1 MSRGMKACLS
11 GLVIVSIT
19 WFGRDVWLG
28 AVGRYLTSTGG
39 GATSSADFAVVP
51 PADYIRPDV
60 GMETL
65 EEAVRLQRGGSVKR
79 IVMSCREFYGVSE
92 CELAETALRSRGY
105 LGARIEWLRTE
116 PLPDE
121 MEAVKTIQYLWE
133 RGAKSAIILL
143 PNYKVRRLGRVF
155 RSRIE
160 WLRTEPLPDE
170 MEAVK
175 TIQYLWE
182 RGAKS
187 AIILLPNY
195 KVRRLGRVY

>member
-121 MEAVKTIQYLWE
+121 MEAVKTIQYL
-133 RGAKSAIILL
+133 R
-143 PNYKVRRLGRVF
+143 
-155 RSRIE
+155 
-160 WLRTEPLPDE
+160 
-170 MEAVK
+170 
-175 TIQYLWE
+175 E

-195 KVRRLGRVY
+195 KVRRLGRVYRRLGSQSEIEVTVSRQNREFDPQRWWRSREGQKRFVEGLVRLTRLL